1 MSLPR
6 LTLLVFL
13 VLQLADGVL
22 TYQATSLFGTV
33 AEGNPIL
40 TTWMHIVGIGPTLIA
55 AKLLACG
62 CGIFIYT
69 RRNHFVLGALTVSYC
84 FGAVVPWLRTLA
96 TL

>member
-6 LTLLVFL
+6 LTLLLFL

-22 TYQATSLFGTV
+22 TYQATSVFGTV

-40 TTWMHIVGIGPTLIA
+40 TTWMQIAGIGPTLVA

-84 FGAVVPWLRTLA
+84 FGAVVPWLRTLSA
-96 TL
+96 M